1 MVVVPLL
8 TSIVLLYLLM
18 VVLFY
23 VFQEHL
29 LFRPRLLKET
39 YEFHFNA
46 FFEELFISMPDGGR
60 INALH
65 FRAPLPKG
73 IVIYFHGNADNLKRW
88 GKYYPDFVDRGY
100 DFFVYDYRGFGK
112 STGSFKAD
120 TFYEDALRIYEL
132 VLKMYPP
139 EQIVL
144 YGRSLGTGIAST
156 LATQVQARSVILET
170 PYDTLYHAIRVRFPL
185 LWLPLPLRYHFQN
198 IDNMQLIKCPIF
210 IFHGTKDELIRLRS
224 ARKLKSLVRNNGK
237 FYIIQGGYHK
247 NLPEF
252 MAYQE
257 AMDEILEE

>member
-8 TSIVLLYLLM
+8 TSIVLLYLLL

-39 YEFHFNA
+39 YKYHFNA
-46 FFEELFISMPDGGR
+46 FSEELFISMPDGGR

-73 IVIYFHGNADNLKRW
+73 IVIYFHGNADNLTRW
-88 GKYYPDFVDRGY
+88 GQYHTDFVGREY
-100 DFFVYDYRGFGK
+100 DFLVYDYRGFGK
-112 STGSFKAD
+112 STGKFKAD
-120 TFYEDALRIYEL
+120 TFYEDALHIYEM
-132 VLKMYPP
+132 VRKMYPP

-156 LATQVQARSVILET
+156 LATLVEARCVILET

-185 LWLPLPLRYHFQN
+185 LWLPFPLRYPFQN
-198 IDNMQLIKCPIF
+198 IKNMNLIKCPVY

-224 ARKLKSLVRNNGK
+224 AWNLKSSVRNNGK
-237 FYIIQGGYHK
+237 FYIIRGGFHK

-257 AMDEILEE
+257 AMDEILE